1 MKPIS
6 KMAAMRS
13 SHLPEMGIELQL
25 PNRLTR
31 QLPQSRAPWTN
42 QLGGVVLQAPGK
54 PGQSSI

>member
-1 MKPIS
+1 
-6 KMAAMRS
+6 MAAMRS